1 MPPVVVLEDSMDL
14 ACLGGSFV
22 GEDYCRRRRGA
33 VTEDEWVLVQ
43 AAFVWRRQDLGRVD
57 VWRKM

>member
-1 MPPVVVLEDSMDL
+1 MDL